1 MQSYPDWLICVQSV
15 DGARTSLLR
24 HRPRSRPFCV
34 TAPVYLPFLKPRLS
48 RSLYHAAVILYLI
61 MSFTEI
67 PLLDLSLARNE
78 STKPA
83 FLESLQDALL
93 DVGFL
98 YIKNT
103 GIDDSLVHDVIE
115 QGKAFFD
122 LPDEKL
128 EIQMQNKPSF
138 LGMSTRAALPFGL
151 LSAND
156 VSTRLQQ
163 TRQRDNSAPNRLAR
177 ADRSLNPSS
186 PSYILF
192 TSLPQSP
199 LSQPMARSL
208 IPPFLPSHLRRL
220 HRAHVSHLHRIHIPN
235 SRIPPPPTHSL
246 RPLLRRRPRTQA
258 ENRQIPGHV
267 FPPHLEPEP
276 RRRAA

>member
-1 MQSYPDWLICVQSV
+1 
-15 DGARTSLLR
+15 
-24 HRPRSRPFCV
+24 
-34 TAPVYLPFLKPRLS
+34 
-48 RSLYHAAVILYLI
+48 

-83 FLESLQDALL
+83 FLESLRDALL

-122 LPDEKL
+122 LPEEKKL

-138 LGMSTRAALPFGL
+138 LGIFTRAALPFGPV
-151 LSAND
+151 SANN

-163 TRQRDNSAPNRLAR
+163 TRQRDNSTPNRLAR

-192 TSLPQSP
+192 ASLSQSP
-199 LSQPMARSL
+199 LAQPMARSL

-220 HRAHVSHLHRIHIPN
+220 HRAHVSHLHRVHIPN
-235 SRIPPPPTHSL
+235 SRIPPPPTRSL
-246 RPLLRRRPRTQA
+246 RPLLRCRPTAQA

-267 FPPHLEPEP
+267 FPPHLEPKP
-276 RRRAA
+276 RRRAP